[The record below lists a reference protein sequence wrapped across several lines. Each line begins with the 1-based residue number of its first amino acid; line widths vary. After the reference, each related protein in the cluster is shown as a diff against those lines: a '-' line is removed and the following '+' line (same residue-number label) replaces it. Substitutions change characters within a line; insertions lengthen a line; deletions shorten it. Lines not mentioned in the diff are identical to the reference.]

1 MKRILITGC
10 TGFVGYH
17 LTLRLIENKNKIIG
31 VDNNF
36 RGRINRF
43 SKEDKAKF
51 DFKEI
56 DIRNYKDLADSIGKN
71 EKVDAV
77 IHLAYI
83 NGTENF

>member
-36 RGRINRF
+36 RKNKSFFKGRE
-43 SKEDKAKF
+43 S
-51 DFKEI
+51 EI
-56 DIRNYKDLADSIGKN
+56 
-71 EKVDAV
+71 
-77 IHLAYI
+77 
-83 NGTENF
+83 

>member
-43 SKEDKAKF
+43 SKG
-51 DFKEI
+51 
-56 DIRNYKDLADSIGKN
+56 R
-71 EKVDAV
+71 
-77 IHLAYI
+77 
-83 NGTENF
+83 

>member
-51 DFKEI
+51 DFKEL
-56 DIRNYKDLADSIGKN
+56 DIRNCKNLTHCIGK
-71 EKVDAV
+71 KKWQF
-77 IHLAYI
+77 
-83 NGTENF
+83 T